1 MIKTI
6 FVAGEIDNSIVEKRG
21 KPSCN
26 DIS

>member
-6 FVAGEIDNSIVEKRG
+6 FVAGEIDNSIVEKRD